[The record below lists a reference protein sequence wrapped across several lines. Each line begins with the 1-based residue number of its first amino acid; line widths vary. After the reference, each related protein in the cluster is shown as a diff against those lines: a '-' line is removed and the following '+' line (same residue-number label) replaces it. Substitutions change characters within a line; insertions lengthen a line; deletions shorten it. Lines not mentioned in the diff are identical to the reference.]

1 MIERSLWSDRLT
13 LSSLLRR
20 DNGRDLN
27 HRCSPEALWVILLFF
42 LASSS
47 CLFAYLFEWDR
58 YQIITGPRW
67 QGMSFAD
74 KGLLFWLLAAK
85 SVAWFLPLLMAASV
99 LIKLGLPRAAVVILN
114 FFWIIVFYV
123 FAIDL
128 VCVSFAGYHAWDYLP
143 NIQDMLDS
151 PDQRI
156 WQWAGERL
164 TTEAALIFAI
174 FAVSGPICFFC
185 VKRMALPLVSRLR
198 WLNSGSGAV
207 MLTGVFLFGVL
218 GVVPAMG
225 LFNDY
230 YALDRIYSAMPLTAG
245 LRECFRSY
253 ADRPPGPEKTHTAS
267 ASASLSAMSHPLAL
281 SVAERLK
288 LSTHHHL
295 KDSGLFPLGFGHDS
309 GPARAFE
316 EAVSPSALAFPT
328 ESKRYEFF
336 SPTGTMDGQIAA
348 SFRSTAEN
356 WGRLLG
362 LGHPKPSLFDLHARI
377 APQDSEPGA
386 MQLVRDAADPLPVDT
401 SAYVTGPRLPNVIMI
416 IFESFRHH
424 ALGPGLMKELDAWTK
439 QGLRLQR
446 HYSGSNCSHLGLF
459 SLLYGRTPLGYH
471 QTLDRKVPSQ
481 MLESLRRSGYQITLL
496 ESGELKGFRRL
507 DQFMNEQ
514 SCDHVINEGE
524 FTLAGMQDWPD
535 SDRRKLE
542 NVRRIVN
549 NAHDKPQFVFFY
561 LLSSHYRYPFPPEF
575 EIFKESPGFWQFL
588 TPWAQ
593 IQNHLNR
600 YANACLFL
608 EHEVMS
614 LVKSIDLTRNI
625 VVITGDHGESMG
637 EDGVFTHA
645 TRMSEI
651 QLRVPFAM
659 VGAGVEPREV
669 STATVHTDVLPTL
682 LHALAGKQVP
692 IRNCH
697 GRDILAE
704 EHPADEVVVVPAN
717 GPQWEGFMIIREGRR
732 IVFKA
737 SAALGGVPTMEFAG
751 LVDRAGQFELRAGDD
766 DGVRHAL
773 NPNH

>member
-1 MIERSLWSDRLT
+1 MTQRSIWSGLSE

-20 DNGRDLN
+20 DSGQALN
-27 HRCSPEALWVILLFF
+27 HRPSPEALWITLLFF
-42 LASSS
+42 LTSSS

-58 YQIITGPRW
+58 YQIIAGPRW
-67 QGMSFAD
+67 QGMSFVD

-85 SVAWFLPLLMAASV
+85 SVAWFLPLLLAVSV
-99 LIKLGLPRAAVVILN
+99 LIKLGLSRTAVVVVN
-114 FFWIIVFYV
+114 FFWIIIFYL

-128 VCVSFAGYHAWDYLP
+128 VCVSFAGYHSWDYLP
-143 NIQDMLDS
+143 HVRDMLDS

-174 FAVSGPICFFC
+174 FAVAGPVCFFC
-185 VKRMALPLVSRLR
+185 VRRMAFLLVSRWK
-198 WLNSGSGAV
+198 WLNSSSAAV
-207 MLTGVFLFGVL
+207 TLTAAFLFGVL
-218 GVVPAMG
+218 GIVPGMSF
-225 LFNDY
+225 FNDY
-230 YALDRIYSAMPLTAG
+230 YALDRIYSAMPLTTD
-245 LRECFRSY
+245 LREFFRSY
-253 ADRPPGPEKTHTAS
+253 ADRPPGPEKAHAAS

-281 SVAERLK
+281 SMDERSK
-288 LSTHHHL
+288 LSAHHNL
-295 KDSGLFPLGFGHDS
+295 KDSGLFPLGFGRGS
-309 GPARAFE
+309 GSARAFE
-316 EAVSPSALAFPT
+316 EAVSPSALDLPS
-328 ESKRYEFF
+328 ESKSSGFF
-336 SPTGTMDGQIAA
+336 SPTGIKAGPIVG
-348 SFRSTAEN
+348 SLWSTTES
-356 WGRLLG
+356 WEHFLG
-362 LGHPKPSLFDLHARI
+362 LGQPKPNLFDLHSDI
-377 APQDSEPGA
+377 SPPYGEPAA
-386 MQLVRDAADPLPVDT
+386 MQVVRDAADPLPADT
-401 SAYVTGPRLPNVIMI
+401 SAYVTGPRLPNVVMI

-481 MLESLRRSGYQITLL
+481 MLDSLRRSGYQITLL
-496 ESGELKGFRRL
+496 TSGEIKGFRRL

-514 SCDHVINEGE
+514 SCDAVINEGE
-524 FTLAGMQDWPD
+524 FTLAGMKDWPD

-542 NVRRIVN
+542 HVRRIVN
-549 NAHDKPQFVFFY
+549 DVQDKPQFVFFY

-575 EIFKESPGFWQFL
+575 DIFKESPGFWQFL

-608 EHEVMS
+608 EHEVMK
-614 LVKSIDLTRNI
+614 LVKSIDLNRNI
-625 VVITGDHGESMG
+625 VLITGDHGESMG

-682 LHALAGKQVP
+682 LHALEGKQVP

-717 GPQWEGFMIIREGRR
+717 GPQWEGFMIIREDKR

-737 SAALGGVPTMEFAG
+737 SAALGEVPTMEFAG
-751 LVDRAGQFELRAGDD
+751 LVDKAGQFELRVGAD

-773 NPNH
+773 EADH